1 MSTAIA
7 IFGTLLFVSII
18 IKVVLI
24 RDRGG
29 VMKCPLCGKENT
41 DNWPVTVDDGIKNGG
56 CQMCWEKQC
65 DEEWWKLIVEID
77 KVLNNE
83 TMVTK

>member
-1 MSTAIA
+1 MRTGGGGYSYDAEKRTMITILLKSTVI
-7 IFGTLLFVSII
+7 SR
-18 IKVVLI
+18 KVV
-24 RDRGG
+24 
-29 VMKCPLCGKENT
+29 VK
-41 DNWPVTVDDGIKNGG
+41 
-56 CQMCWEKQC
+56 MCWEKQC